1 MKHVIII
8 FMFFSSF
15 SFAQK
20 VKFWDIPI
28 QSINFSKFF
37 ETERKD
43 TLLTYTTAFSIS
55 EFITLKQYKL
65 FLNDVKV
72 DTFNQFSESLLI
84 DSSICSST
92 CYNKYISNKKFDDY
106 PVIGVSWQSAMKYC
120 KYLTLK
126 DNLSD
131 SIKFIYR
138 LPSILEWGAALNFLG
153 KTSDQ
158 NKLYSDWTLNA
169 FEEAT
174 YNFEKTQTIYQ
185 YHYYLTGVT
194 FDYKTPKYPLCSSTS
209 YNFTDNSLKRKRI
222 IGQSFDHQAE
232 TLEYSY
238 RNKYAY
244 SYIGYKDLSFRLI
257 KVEASD
263 FLFNETLKY
272 WGLE

>member
-1 MKHVIII
+1 
-8 FMFFSSF
+8 MFFSSF
-15 SFAQK
+15 SYAQK
-20 VKFWDIPI
+20 VKFRDIPI
-28 QSINFSKFF
+28 QNINFSKFF

-43 TLLTYTTAFSIS
+43 TLFTNTAAFSIS

-65 FLNDVKV
+65 FLNYVKV

-84 DSSICSST
+84 DSSICSNT
-92 CYNKYISNKKFDDY
+92 CYNEYISNKKFDDY

-138 LPSILEWGAALNFLG
+138 LPSIVEWGAALNFIG
-153 KTSDQ
+153 KKSDQ
-158 NKLYSDWTLNA
+158 NKLYSDWTLNV

-174 YNFEKTQTIYQ
+174 YSFGKTQAIYQ
-185 YHYYLTGVT
+185 YHYYLKGVT
-194 FDYKTPKYPLCSSTS
+194 FDYKTPKYPLSSSTI
-209 YNFTDNSLKRKRI
+209 YNYTDNTHKRKRI

-244 SYIGYKDLSFRLI
+244 SYLGYKYLSFRLI
-257 KVEASD
+257 KVKANG

-272 WGLE
+272 WDLE